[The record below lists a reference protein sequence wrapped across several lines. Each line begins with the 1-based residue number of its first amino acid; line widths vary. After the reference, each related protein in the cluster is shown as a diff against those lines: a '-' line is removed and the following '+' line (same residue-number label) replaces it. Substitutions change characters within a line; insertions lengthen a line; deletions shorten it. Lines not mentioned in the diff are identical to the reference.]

1 MRGNEDRQEEVF
13 SYLPLE
19 QRVPAKH
26 ALRKI
31 RSLTEECLQE
41 MSNEFDQLYAKGG
54 RPSIPPEQLLRALL
68 LQILFTLRSERQL
81 MEQLNYNLLYRW
93 FVGLKMDE
101 AVWDVTVFTKNRE
114 RLLEGEVARKFFQQV
129 LRRGEAGKLFSE
141 EHFTVDGTMIEAW
154 ANRKSFQEKKD
165 PPQKG
170 SGVRGRKLF
179 RDTHE
184 SKTDGEA
191 YLFSKSCAAEIR
203 PCYWGHV
210 MTENR
215 HGLIVEACATQ
226 AGRRAEREA
235 GLEMMKRVLGRNQRG
250 QEITLGADKGY
261 QEESFVEGLRK
272 LKVVPHVSQYQ
283 ENKNWPNWLNPS
295 ERQHPGY
302 EISLQKRKL
311 VEKVFGWIKSVGGLG
326 KTKLRGTRR
335 VNWIFQ
341 LAAAAYNLV
350 RLGKLLPDPA

>member
-154 ANRKSFQEKKD
+154 ANRRSFQEKKD

-179 RDTHE
+179 RDT
-184 SKTDGEA
+184 
-191 YLFSKSCAAEIR
+191 
-203 PCYWGHV
+203 
-210 MTENR
+210 
-215 HGLIVEACATQ
+215 
-226 AGRRAEREA
+226 
-235 GLEMMKRVLGRNQRG
+235 
-250 QEITLGADKGY
+250 
-261 QEESFVEGLRK
+261 
-272 LKVVPHVSQYQ
+272 
-283 ENKNWPNWLNPS
+283 
-295 ERQHPGY
+295 
-302 EISLQKRKL
+302 
-311 VEKVFGWIKSVGGLG
+311 
-326 KTKLRGTRR
+326 
-335 VNWIFQ
+335 
-341 LAAAAYNLV
+341 
-350 RLGKLLPDPA
+350 